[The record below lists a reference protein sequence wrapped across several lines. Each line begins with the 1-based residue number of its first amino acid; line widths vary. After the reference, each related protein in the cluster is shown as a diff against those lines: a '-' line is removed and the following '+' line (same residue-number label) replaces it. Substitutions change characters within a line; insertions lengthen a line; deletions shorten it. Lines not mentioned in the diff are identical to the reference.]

1 MTGLFAPGKSLP
13 LTGYE
18 IHMGE
23 TTRGQHTRPFTVIT
37 SRNKQALQFEDGA
50 INEQGSA
57 AGTYIHGLFDNADFT
72 RTLLNQL
79 RAGKG
84 IAPLPLSQ
92 FSYQLY
98 KEQQFDILAD
108 AMRQHIDIEEIYKIM
123 QQQQQNRSAV

>member
-1 MTGLFAPGKSLP
+1 MASAAVSRKEEPFFLQDASFCNISLFS
-13 LTGYE
+13 
-18 IHMGE
+18 
-23 TTRGQHTRPFTVIT
+23 T
-37 SRNKQALQFEDGA
+37 STNCHALLRFEDGA

>member
-1 MTGLFAPGKSLP
+1 MP
-13 LTGYE
+13 LKGYE

-23 TTRGQHTRPFTVIT
+23 TNRGQHARPFTVIA
-37 SRNKQALQFEDGA
+37 SRNNQATRFEDGA
-50 INEQGSA
+50 INEQGSV
-57 AGTYIHGLFDNADFT
+57 AGTYIHGLFDSADFT

-84 IAPLPLSQ
+84 MVPLPFSQ
-92 FSYQLY
+92 FSYQQY

-123 QQQQQNRSAV
+123 QQLQQNRSAV